1 MVFEMS
7 GSFNNINEEIKK
19 LQTNVRESFEAIEP
33 ITSKIDALISE
44 RDSFKSQADEV
55 KRNFDDLSNQMSDLQ
70 KKLNDQKVEFETKAQ
85 TSENQIV
92 SLQREIDLL
101 ALDKKK
107 FSEQLKTRDDKI
119 SMLESQKEELLT
131 SLRKKS
137 S

>member
-44 RDSFKSQADEV
+44 RDNFKSQAEEV
-55 KRNFDDLSNQMSDLQ
+55 KRNFDDLSNQLSGSQ
-70 KKLNDQKVEFETKAQ
+70 KKLNDQKAEFETKAQ

-101 ALDKKK
+101 TLDKKQL
-107 FSEQLKTRDDKI
+107 SEQLKTQDDKI
-119 SMLESQKEELLT
+119 GMLESQKEELVT
-131 SLRKKS
+131 ALRNKS

>member
-1 MVFEMS
+1 MPE
-7 GSFNNINEEIKK
+7 SFSNVNEEIKK
-19 LQTNVRESFEAIEP
+19 LQKNVRESFEAIEP
-33 ITSKIDALISE
+33 IASKIDVLISE
-44 RDSFKSQADEV
+44 RDSFHSQADEI
-55 KRNFDDLSNQMSDLQ
+55 KRNFDNLNDQLSDLQ
-70 KKLNDQKVEFETKAQ
+70 KKLNAQKTEFETKAQ

-131 SLRKKS
+131 SLRNKS

>member
-1 MVFEMS
+1 MS

-44 RDSFKSQADEV
+44 RDNFKSQAEEV
-55 KRNFDDLSNQMSDLQ
+55 KRNFDDLSNQLSGSQ
-70 KKLNDQKVEFETKAQ
+70 KKLNDQKAEFETKAQ

-101 ALDKKK
+101 TLDKKQL
-107 FSEQLKTRDDKI
+107 SEQLKTQDDKI
-119 SMLESQKEELLT
+119 GMLESQKEELVT
-131 SLRKKS
+131 ALRNKS